1 MVKLSEMPNIGKVAE
16 EQLIKAGIDTPEKL
30 IETGSEEAWIKLKEI
45 DPSSCLM
52 KLYGLEGAVRGIK
65 KKDLP
70 QDVKDKLKDFYSN
83 YK

>member
-1 MVKLSEMPNIGKVAE
+1 MGKLSEMPNIGKVVE

-30 IETGSEEAWIKLKEI
+30 IETGSEEAWIKLKAI

-52 KLYGLEGAVRGIK
+52 KLYGLESAVRGIK

-70 QDVKDKLKDFYSN
+70 QDVKDKLKEFYSN

>member
-1 MVKLSEMPNIGKVAE
+1 MDKLREMPNIGKVVE
-16 EQLIKAGIDTPEKL
+16 EQLIKVGIDTPEKL
-30 IETGSEEAWIKLKEI
+30 IETGSEEAWIKLKAI

-70 QDVKDKLKDFYSN
+70 QDVKDKLKEFYSN

>member
-1 MVKLSEMPNIGKVAE
+1 MGKLSEMPNIGKVVE
-16 EQLIKAGIDTPEKL
+16 EQLIEVGIDTPEKL
-30 IETGSEEAWIKLKEI
+30 IEAGSEEAWIKLKGI

-70 QDVKDKLKDFYSN
+70 QDVKEKLKDFYNN

>member
-1 MVKLSEMPNIGKVAE
+1 MGKLSEMPNIGKVVE
-16 EQLIKAGIDTPEKL
+16 EQLIKAGVDTPEKL
-30 IETGSEEAWIKLKEI
+30 IETGSEEAWIKLKAI

-52 KLYGLEGAVRGIK
+52 KLYGLEGAVRRIK

-70 QDVKDKLKDFYSN
+70 QDVKDKLKEFYSN

>member
-1 MVKLSEMPNIGKVAE
+1 MGKLSEMPNIGKVVE
-16 EQLIKAGIDTPEKL
+16 EQLTKAGVDTPEKL
-30 IETGSEEAWIKLKEI
+30 IETGSEEAWIKLKAI

-70 QDVKDKLKDFYSN
+70 QDVKDKLKEFYSN

>member
-1 MVKLSEMPNIGKVAE
+1 MGKLSEMPNIGKVVE
-16 EQLIKAGIDTPEKL
+16 EQLIKAGVDTPEKL
-30 IETGSEEAWIKLKEI
+30 IETGSEEAWIKLKAI
-45 DPSSCLM
+45 DPFSCLM

-70 QDVKDKLKDFYSN
+70 QDVKDKLKEFYSN